1 MVAMI
6 GPSGPIVFYFPTTE
20 FPTEVSCQAEA
31 LQVRRAFSSDANDVR
46 TACWFH
52 FVPLP

>member
-1 MVAMI
+1 MI
-6 GPSGPIVFYFPTTE
+6 PNTGPIAFYWPTVE
-20 FPTEVSCQAEA
+20 FPTEFSCQATA
-31 LQVRRAFSSDANDVR
+31 LQVRRTFSADDNDVR